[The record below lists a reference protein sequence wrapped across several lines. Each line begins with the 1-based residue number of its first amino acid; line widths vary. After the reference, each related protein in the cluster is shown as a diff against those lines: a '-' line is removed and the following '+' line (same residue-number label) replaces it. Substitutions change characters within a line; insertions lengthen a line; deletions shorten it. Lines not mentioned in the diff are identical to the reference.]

1 MSDQVTEQTP
11 VAKNVFEAIINVMNE
26 VGYVQK
32 TRTGNLNYSFA
43 GEVGLI
49 KALRPEM
56 VKQHLFLYPGAT
68 TQLVRDTF
76 DTAKGTSMNTTV
88 ISKTFR
94 MVHAPSETYIDI
106 TVEGEGSDVGDK
118 SVNKAMTGA
127 FKYAL
132 RQAFMIETGDDPDAT
147 SSEMMERAAK
157 KNGSK
162 PAAAK
167 PCAVKGHTQ
176 DELVA
181 YAISKGID
189 NTVLGQILGLAGF
202 TQADLQSMER
212 WDEMVQALKVAAG
225 VVATPGL

>member
-1 MSDQVTEQTP
+1 MTDQVTEQTP
-11 VAKNVFEAIINVMNE
+11 VAKNVFEAIILVMNE

-56 VKQHLFLYPGAT
+56 VKQGLFMYPCGS
-68 TQLVRDTF
+68 QQVIRDTF
-76 DTAKGTSMNTTV
+76 DTSKGTSMNTTV
-88 ISKTFR
+88 LSKTFR
-94 MVHAPSETYIDI
+94 MYHAPSETYIDI

-147 SSEMMERAAK
+147 SSDTMERAAK

-167 PCAVKGHTQ
+167 PAPKHTQ
-176 DELVA
+176 DELIA
-181 YAISKGID
+181 YAASKGID
-189 NTVLGQILGLAGF
+189 GTELGKILGQAGF
-202 TQADLQSMER
+202 MNADLQAMTR
-212 WDEMVQALKVAAG
+212 WDEMVKAIDIAAG
-225 VVATPGL
+225 KVATPGL